1 MTEMALN
8 DPIPQATPPEPAR
21 ASAAGGAVSV
31 RGLALSVASTL
42 ILTAGALALLMA
54 LVNRPDW
61 WRGLL
66 AATAVSA
73 LSAGLSLA
81 PMAWGLS
88 RPMNQRVAAFFA
100 AMGLRAG
107 VSLGGCVLAVSI
119 GKYPAAPTLLLMVVF
134 YFAILAVETAA
145 AARALWSARD

>member
-1 MTEMALN
+1 LALN
-8 DPIPQATPPEPAR
+8 DPSPQATPPEPAR
-21 ASAAGGAVSV
+21 AVAATGGQASI
-31 RGLALSVASTL
+31 RGVALSVASTL
-42 ILTAGALALLMA
+42 VLTAGALALLLA

-81 PMAWGLS
+81 PIAWGLS

-107 VSLGGCVLAVSI
+107 VSLGGCVLAVSV